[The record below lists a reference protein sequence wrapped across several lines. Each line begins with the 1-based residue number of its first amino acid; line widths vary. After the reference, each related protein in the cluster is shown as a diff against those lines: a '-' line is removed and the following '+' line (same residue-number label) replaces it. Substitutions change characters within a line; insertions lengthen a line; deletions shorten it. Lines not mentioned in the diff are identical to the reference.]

1 MLSLR
6 NGSPVTGRK
15 ASGCRCAECCKWFRR
30 ARYPLA
36 LMEPIAETPPTTVLA
51 TESLQSAT
59 PLPAPPPAPVPADA
73 PKSAA
78 QAGQLTAGWSTV
90 FWIGWMLIA
99 ASFAAIW
106 YSSRLVGLSTWWLGP
121 ATEPQLILVNLLPFT
136 VPLALCVAGFRAQR
150 RLPWWGIG
158 GAAFVAAIAF
168 FDIDRVPGY
177 AAIEF
182 GLAAAGLLI
191 SVASFAGLFRNP

>member
-51 TESLQSAT
+51 TESLQS
-59 PLPAPPPAPVPADA
+59 
-73 PKSAA
+73 
-78 QAGQLTAGWSTV
+78 
-90 FWIGWMLIA
+90 
-99 ASFAAIW
+99 
-106 YSSRLVGLSTWWLGP
+106 
-121 ATEPQLILVNLLPFT
+121 EPQLILVNLLPFT

>member
-51 TESLQSAT
+51 
-59 PLPAPPPAPVPADA
+59 PPPAPVPADA
-73 PKSAA
+73 PKSAT

>member
-136 VPLALCVAGFRAQR
+136 VPLALCVAGFE
-150 RLPWWGIG
+150 PNDGCPG
-158 GAAFVAAIAF
+158 GASAVQ
-168 FDIDRVPGY
+168 RSWLPSPSSTSTVPGY